1 MTISTQADR
10 VFRKALRRKALT
22 AGQLAERAGFASG
35 RTIARAIGILVNEGS
50 LIVSGTSRYPTYT
63 KTV

>member
-35 RTIARAIGILVNEGS
+35 RTISRALRILVAEGS
-50 LIVSGTSRYPTYT
+50 LDVGGTSRYPTYT
-63 KTV
+63 KTA